1 MDIVIDHRI
10 RDWVFIPIL
19 YVMFMCGILK
29 LFMSKGMQSQK
40 KQTTTS
46 RKTVDQG
53 KDKLVMMHSQ
63 KLGACNGFLT
73 EKGFYMRKH
82 YFMRKD
88 QGALWARENDAAA
101 DPMEAM
107 SAGNPMMNPN
117 NMTDMLKNN
126 LFMTITTPLQ
136 FGFIS
141 YFFTGYLVGKVPF
154 PLTQK
159 FRDMLQKGVEI
170 AAIDVKYVSALSL
183 YFLTI
188 FGFNSIYKMMFTND
202 GDENAAMDPMSD
214 PSMNPMAMNPMMGGG
229 GGSPFGGAPDSKA
242 QMKAER
248 DNLDIVCHKFKIEK
262 AEKHLLNK
270 WKKLKSQK

>member
-1 MDIVIDHRI
+1 M
-10 RDWVFIPIL
+10 
-19 YVMFMCGILK
+19 K
-29 LFMSKGMQSQK
+29 A
-40 KQTTTS
+40 
-46 RKTVDQG
+46 
-53 KDKLVMMHSQ
+53 Q
-63 KLGACNGFLT
+63 KLGACNNLLT
-73 EKGFYMRKH
+73 PRGFYMRKH
-82 YFMRKD
+82 YLLKTNE
-88 QGALWARENDAAA
+88 GALWKRENDAPA

-107 SAGNPMMNPN
+107 SAGNPMMNPG

-202 GDENAAMDPMSD
+202 GN
-214 PSMNPMAMNPMMGGG
+214 
-229 GGSPFGGAPDSKA
+229 F
-242 QMKAER
+242 
-248 DNLDIVCHKFKIEK
+248 F
-262 AEKHLLNK
+262 
-270 WKKLKSQK
+270 